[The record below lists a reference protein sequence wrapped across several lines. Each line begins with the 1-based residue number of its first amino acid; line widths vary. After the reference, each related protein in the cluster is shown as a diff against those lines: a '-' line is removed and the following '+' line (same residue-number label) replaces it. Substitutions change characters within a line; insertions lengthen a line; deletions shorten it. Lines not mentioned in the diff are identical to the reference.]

1 MRELPDIE
9 DQRGLVSTSQLRT
22 AGWSRSAISRFVRSR
37 GWSPLPGVVYGH
49 RTTLDDDQRVI
60 AGWLWAGP
68 ASALTGGW
76 GLVRHGLALAAR
88 PVLRRFVVADPCHS
102 RVVDDAEVL
111 HVHHAPTFRNL
122 SGVPVV
128 PLDRALIDY
137 ARGFEATADSVRAA
151 TIRAL
156 QTGLTSPA
164 RLEAA
169 LGETRPNGTRG
180 IRSGLI
186 DFERGAWSVPEA
198 QLLRIL
204 SRRRPRLKLQMNPRL
219 VDTSGRLIGVPD
231 CYLPDHRVA
240 IQVHSWTHHAGFHG
254 ARDQWADTVDAD
266 ARYIPHGIAVLPV
279 SPTVLRDHPE
289 RFLRLLDGVLSAQ
302 QGRAKVDIRIEVAVE
317 PTPLAPHAS

>member
-1 MRELPDIE
+1 MFDWVLVVADIRELEHPVWRSMGWRWCDGVWAVSSADWVLAVAVLRESEHPVTGVAWRTADNSGSAPTHGRVVIHNFAGPDRIPAFPPNVWAEGIKMRELPDIE

-122 SGVPVV
+122 SGVPVACQWCPLIV
-128 PLDRALIDY
+128 P
-137 ARGFEATADSVRAA
+137 
-151 TIRAL
+151 
-156 QTGLTSPA
+156 
-164 RLEAA
+164 
-169 LGETRPNGTRG
+169 
-180 IRSGLI
+180 
-186 DFERGAWSVPEA
+186 
-198 QLLRIL
+198 
-204 SRRRPRLKLQMNPRL
+204 
-219 VDTSGRLIGVPD
+219 
-231 CYLPDHRVA
+231 
-240 IQVHSWTHHAGFHG
+240 
-254 ARDQWADTVDAD
+254 
-266 ARYIPHGIAVLPV
+266 
-279 SPTVLRDHPE
+279 
-289 RFLRLLDGVLSAQ
+289 
-302 QGRAKVDIRIEVAVE
+302 
-317 PTPLAPHAS
+317 